1 MMPAVISPMLRVAFA
16 ATALVFAAT
25 AGAAGAAGAQDSTDE
40 AATARYFDSVRPD
53 TPLLIAFLREMP
65 KGADLHSHL
74 SGAVYAESFLR
85 WAAEDGACVSRVQ
98 LRIIPGPC
106 ASGADTVAA
115 IVGITDGALYS
126 ALIDALS
133 MRNWN
138 AARINGH
145 DQFFA
150 TFGRMFSARPRVGD
164 MLAEAASRAAAGN
177 VSYLELMFTPDG
189 SAARMLGDRAGWLG
203 DFARMRDTLLALG
216 IDRVAAGARA
226 RIDSVEAR
234 RDAVLAC
241 GTPAADAG
249 CAVTVR
255 WLYQVSRATPPQQIF
270 AQILTGF
277 ILSRDDPRVVG
288 FNLVQPED
296 ALIAMR
302 DYSLHMRMIGALRSY
317 YPGVRVSLHAGEL
330 ASGLVPPEGLRFHVR
345 EAVEVAGAS
354 RIGHGVSVMHED
366 RPYDLLAEMARRGVL
381 VEINLTSNDV
391 ILGVKGRDHPL
402 RAYMAA
408 GVPVALSTD
417 DEGVARSEMTMEY
430 VRAAQQQLLGYRD
443 LKAMARA
450 SLRHSFADETI
461 KSRLVRDLESA
472 FAAFEARMAGRTQ
485 PR

>member
-1 MMPAVISPMLRVAFA
+1 MRATRLRSLSRRA
-16 ATALVFAAT
+16 AALALLLCAGASAAQEPGDEATTTAYLESIRWDTPALV
-25 AGAAGAAGAQDSTDE
+25 
-40 AATARYFDSVRPD
+40 
-53 TPLLIAFLREMP
+53 AFLREMP

-85 WAAEDGACVSRVQ
+85 WAAEDGACVSSVQ

-106 ASGADTVAA
+106 ANGSDTVAA
-115 IVGITDGALYS
+115 TLALANDALYS

-133 MRNWN
+133 MRNWHS
-138 AARINGH
+138 ARINGH

-150 TFGRMFSARPRVGD
+150 TFGRTYSTRRRTGD
-164 MLAEAASRAAAGN
+164 MLAEAASRAAAGK

-189 SAARMLGDRAGWLG
+189 GAARSLGDRAGWLG
-203 DFARMRDTLLALG
+203 DFVRMRDTLLVLRLSDVVAL
-216 IDRVAAGARA
+216 ARA

-234 RDAVLAC
+234 RDTVLAC
-241 GTPAADAG
+241 GTPAADPG
-249 CAVTVR
+249 CAVAVG
-255 WLYQVSRATPPQQIF
+255 WLYQVLRAMPPEQVF

-277 ILSRDDPRVVG
+277 ILARDDPRVVG

-302 DYSLHMRMIGALRSY
+302 DYSLHMRMIGALRPL

-366 RPYDLLAEMARRGVL
+366 RPYELLAEMARRGVL

-402 RAYMAA
+402 RAYLTA

-417 DEGVARSEMTMEY
+417 DEGVARSEMTREY
-430 VRAAQQQLLGYRD
+430 VRAVQDQLLGYPQ

-450 SLRHSFADETI
+450 SLRHSFADETT
-461 KSRLVRDLESA
+461 KTRLMTELESS
-472 FAAFEARMAGRTQ
+472 FSRFERAIAQRAR
-485 PR
+485 

>member
-1 MMPAVISPMLRVAFA
+1 MPRVIA
-16 ATALVFAAT
+16 ALALLPF
-25 AGAAGAAGAQDSTDE
+25 AGAAAAQDSSDE
-40 AATARYFDSVRPD
+40 TVTSMYLESIRWD
-53 TPLLIAFLREMP
+53 TPALVAFLREMP

-85 WAAEDGACVSRVQ
+85 WAAEDGACVSRVE

-115 IVGITDGALYS
+115 AVALADGVLYS
-126 ALIDALS
+126 ALVDGLS

-138 AARINGH
+138 AARVNGH

-150 TFGRMFSARPRVGD
+150 TFGRMYSTRRRTGD
-164 MLAEAASRAAAGN
+164 MLAEAARRAAAGN
-177 VSYLELMFTPDG
+177 VSYLELMLTPDG
-189 SAARMLGDRAGWLG
+189 GAARSLGDRAGWLG

-216 IDRVAAGARA
+216 LDRVVALSRA

-234 RDAVLAC
+234 RDTVLAC
-241 GTPAADAG
+241 GTAAADPG

-255 WLYQVSRATPPQQIF
+255 WLYQVARATPPQQIF

-277 ILSRDDPRVVG
+277 VLSRDDPRVVG
-288 FNLVQPED
+288 LNLVQPED

-302 DYSLHMRMIGALRSY
+302 DYSLHMRMIGALRPLYQS
-317 YPGVRVSLHAGEL
+317 VRVSLHAGEL

-345 EAVEVAGAS
+345 EAVEIAGAS

-366 RPYDLLAEMARRGVL
+366 RPYELLAEMARRGVL

-402 RAYMAA
+402 RAYLTA

-430 VRAAQQQLLGYRD
+430 VRAAQQQLLRYPD

-450 SLRHSFADETI
+450 SLRHAFADEAT
-461 KSRLVRDLESA
+461 KTRLTRELE
-472 FAAFEARMAGRTQ
+472 AAFSRFESRIAQRAR
-485 PR
+485 

>member
-1 MMPAVISPMLRVAFA
+1 MPRVTA
-16 ATALVFAAT
+16 ALALLFF
-25 AGAAGAAGAQDSTDE
+25 AGAAAAQDSSDE
-40 AATARYFDSVRPD
+40 AVASMYLESIRWD
-53 TPLLIAFLREMP
+53 TPALVAFLREMP

-85 WAAEDGACVSRVQ
+85 WAAEDGACVSRVE

-115 IVGITDGALYS
+115 AAALADAVLYS
-126 ALIDALS
+126 ALVDALS

-138 AARINGH
+138 VARVNGH

-150 TFGRMFSARPRVGD
+150 TFGRMYSTRRRTGD
-164 MLAEAASRAAAGN
+164 MLAEAARRAAAGN
-177 VSYLELMFTPDG
+177 VSYLELMLTPDG
-189 SAARMLGDRAGWLG
+189 GAARSLGDRAGWLG
-203 DFARMRDTLLALG
+203 DFARTRDTLLALG
-216 IDRVAAGARA
+216 LDRVVALSRA

-234 RDAVLAC
+234 RDTVLAC
-241 GTPAADAG
+241 GTAAADPG

-255 WLYQVSRATPPQQIF
+255 WLYQVARATPPQQIF

-277 ILSRDDPRVVG
+277 VLSRDDPRVVG
-288 FNLVQPED
+288 LNLVQPED

-302 DYSLHMRMIGALRSY
+302 DYSLHMRMIGALRPL
-317 YPGVRVSLHAGEL
+317 YPSVRVSLHAGEL

-345 EAVEVAGAS
+345 EAVEIAGAS

-366 RPYDLLAEMARRGVL
+366 RPYELLAEMARRGVL

-402 RAYMAA
+402 RAYLTA

-417 DEGVARSEMTMEY
+417 DEGVARSDMTMEY
-430 VRAAQQQLLGYRD
+430 VRAAQQQLLRYPD

-450 SLRHSFADETI
+450 SLRHAFADEAT
-461 KSRLVRDLESA
+461 KTRLTRELE
-472 FAAFEARMAGRTQ
+472 AAFSRFESRIAQRAR
-485 PR
+485 

>member
-1 MMPAVISPMLRVAFA
+1 
-16 ATALVFAAT
+16 
-25 AGAAGAAGAQDSTDE
+25 
-40 AATARYFDSVRPD
+40 
-53 TPLLIAFLREMP
+53 MP

-85 WAAEDGACVSRVQ
+85 WAAEDGACVSSVQ

-106 ASGADTVAA
+106 ANGPDTVAA
-115 IVGITDGALYS
+115 AVAIANGVLYS
-126 ALIDALS
+126 ALIDAMS
-133 MRNWN
+133 MRNWHP
-138 AARINGH
+138 ARVNGH

-150 TFGRMFSARPRVGD
+150 TFGRTYATRRRTGD

-177 VSYLELMFTPDG
+177 VTYLELMFTPDG
-189 SAARMLGDRAGWLG
+189 GAARSLGDRAGWLG
-203 DFARMRDTLLALG
+203 DFNRMRDTLLALG
-216 IDRVAAGARA
+216 LSDVVALARA

-234 RDAVLAC
+234 RDTVLAC
-241 GTPAADAG
+241 RTPAADPG
-249 CAVTVR
+249 CAVVVR

-277 ILSRDDPRVVG
+277 ILSRADPRVVG
-288 FNLVQPED
+288 LNLVQPED

-302 DYSLHMRMIGALRSY
+302 DYSLHMRMIGALRRLY
-317 YPGVRVSLHAGEL
+317 QDVRVSLHAGEL
-330 ASGLVPPEGLRFHVR
+330 ASGLVPPEGLLFHIR

-354 RIGHGVSVMHED
+354 RIGHGVAVMHED
-366 RPYDLLAEMARRGVL
+366 RPHELLAAMARRGVL

-402 RAYMAA
+402 RAYLAA

-430 VRAAQQQLLGYRD
+430 VRAAQEQLLGYPQ

-450 SLRHSFADETI
+450 SLRHSFAEAPT
-461 KSRLVRDLESA
+461 KAYLLGDLEIA
-472 FAAFEARMAGRTQ
+472 FARFERAIARTQ
-485 PR
+485 R

>member
-1 MMPAVISPMLRVAFA
+1 MRAPRLASLSRRA
-16 ATALVFAAT
+16 AALALLLC
-25 AGAAGAAGAQDSTDE
+25 AGAAAAAAQESGDE
-40 AATARYFDSVRPD
+40 ATTAAYLESIRWD
-53 TPLLIAFLREMP
+53 TPALVAFLREMP

-85 WAAEDGACVSRVQ
+85 WAAEDGACVSSVQ

-106 ASGADTVAA
+106 ANGPDTLAA
-115 IVGITDGALYS
+115 TLALADGALYS

-138 AARINGH
+138 PARINGH

-150 TFGRMFSARPRVGD
+150 TFGRTYSARRRTGD

-189 SAARMLGDRAGWLG
+189 GAARSLGDSVGWLG
-203 DFARMRDTLLALG
+203 DISRMRDALLARG
-216 IDRVAAGARA
+216 IDRVVALARS
-226 RIDSVEAR
+226 RITAVEAR
-234 RDAVLAC
+234 RDTALAC
-241 GTPAADAG
+241 GTPAADRG

-255 WLYQVSRATPPQQIF
+255 WLYQVLRAMPPEQVF

-277 ILSRDDPRVVG
+277 ILARDDPRVVG

-296 ALIAMR
+296 DLVAMR
-302 DYSLHMRMIGALRSY
+302 DYSLHMRMIGALRPL
-317 YPGVRVSLHAGEL
+317 YPGVQVSLHAGEL

-366 RPYDLLAEMARRGVL
+366 QPYELLAEMARRGVL

-402 RAYMAA
+402 RAYLTT

-430 VRAAQQQLLGYRD
+430 VRAAQEQLLSYAH
-443 LKAMARA
+443 LKAMTRA
-450 SLRHSFADETI
+450 SLRHSFADEAT
-461 KSRLVRDLESA
+461 KTRLLTDLESD
-472 FAAFEARMAGRTQ
+472 FSRFERAIAQRAR
-485 PR
+485 

>member
-1 MMPAVISPMLRVAFA
+1 MRKSLLPAL
-16 ATALVFAAT
+16 TALFVC
-25 AGAAGAAGAQDSTDE
+25 GWSAGAQEPADE
-40 AATARYFDSVRPD
+40 TATARYFDSIRAD

-85 WAAEDGACVSRVQ
+85 WAAEDGACASRVE
-98 LRIIPGPC
+98 LRLLPGPC
-106 ASGADTVAA
+106 ASGPDTLPAA
-115 IVGITDGALYS
+115 AALADGALYA
-126 ALIDALS
+126 ALVDAMS

-150 TFGRMFSARPRVGD
+150 TFARMYATRRRTGD
-164 MLAEAASRAAAGN
+164 MLAEAARRAAAGN
-177 VSYLELMFTPDG
+177 VTYLELMFTPDG
-189 SAARMLGDRAGWLG
+189 SAARQLGDRAGWLG
-203 DFARMRDTLLALG
+203 DFTRMRDTLLALG
-216 IDRVAAGARA
+216 IDRVVALARA

-234 RDAVLAC
+234 RDTVLGC
-241 GTPAADAG
+241 GTPAAEAG
-249 CAVTVR
+249 CSVVVR

-288 FNLVQPED
+288 LNLVQPED

-302 DYSLHMRMIGALRSY
+302 DYSLHMRMIGALRAHY
-317 YPGVRVSLHAGEL
+317 AGQRVSLHAGEL
-330 ASGLVPPEGLRFHVR
+330 ASGLVPPEGLRFHIR
-345 EAVEVAGAS
+345 EAVEVAGAE

-366 RPYDLLAEMARRGVL
+366 RPHDLLAEMARRGVL

-391 ILGVKGRDHPL
+391 ILGVKGGDHPL
-402 RAYMAA
+402 RAYLAA

-430 VRAAQQQLLGYRD
+430 VRAAQQQLLAYREI
-443 LKAMARA
+443 KAMARA
-450 SLRHSFADETI
+450 SLRHSFADDELRT
-461 KSRLVRDLESA
+461 RLIRELDSA
-472 FAAFEARMAGRTQ
+472 FVAFESRMAGRTRQ
-485 PR
+485 R

>member
-1 MMPAVISPMLRVAFA
+1 MTRRSLLPALA
-16 ATALVFAAT
+16 ALLLCGWSAGAQETRNETAT
-25 AGAAGAAGAQDSTDE
+25 AG
-40 AATARYFDSVRPD
+40 YFDSIRAD

-85 WAAEDGACVSRVQ
+85 WAAEDGACVSRVE
-98 LRIIPGPC
+98 LRVLPGPC
-106 ASGADTVAA
+106 AFGSDTLGAAA
-115 IVGITDGALYS
+115 ALADGALYS
-126 ALIDALS
+126 ALIDAMS
-133 MRNWN
+133 MRNWS

-150 TFGRMFSARPRVGD
+150 TFGRMYATRRRTGD
-164 MLAEAASRAAAGN
+164 MLAEAARRAAAGN

-189 SAARMLGDRAGWLG
+189 SAARTLGDQAGWVG
-203 DFARMRDTLLALG
+203 DFTRMRDTLLELG
-216 IDRVAAGARA
+216 MDRVVAIARA

-234 RDAVLAC
+234 RDTVLAC
-241 GTPAADAG
+241 GTPAADPG
-249 CAVTVR
+249 CSVTVR

-277 ILSRDDPRVVG
+277 ILSREDPRVVG

-302 DYSLHMRMIGALRSY
+302 DYSLHMRMIGALRAR
-317 YPGVRVSLHAGEL
+317 YPGVRVALHAGEL
-330 ASGLVPPEGLRFHVR
+330 ASGLVPPEGLRFHIR
-345 EAVEVAGAS
+345 EAVEIAGAE

-366 RPYDLLAEMARRGVL
+366 RPYELLATMARRGVL

-391 ILGVKGRDHPL
+391 ILGVSGRDHPL
-402 RAYMAA
+402 RAYMSA

-417 DEGVARSEMTMEY
+417 DEGVARSELTMEY
-430 VRAAQQQLLGYRD
+430 VRAAQQQLLTYVQ

-450 SLRHSFADETI
+450 SLRHSFADETL
-461 KSRLVRDLESA
+461 KARLAQDLDSA
-472 FAAFEARMAGRTQ
+472 ITAFEARMAGRTRQ
-485 PR
+485 P

>member
-1 MMPAVISPMLRVAFA
+1 MNAARPASLLRRA
-16 ATALVFAAT
+16 AAAGLSLLLCAGASGAQERSDEETTAAYLESIRWDTPALV
-25 AGAAGAAGAQDSTDE
+25 
-40 AATARYFDSVRPD
+40 
-53 TPLLIAFLREMP
+53 AFLREMP

-85 WAAEDGACVSRVQ
+85 WAAEDGACVSSVQ

-106 ASGADTVAA
+106 VNGPDTVAA
-115 IVGITDGALYS
+115 VLALANGALYS

-133 MRNWN
+133 MRNWHP
-138 AARINGH
+138 ARINGH

-150 TFGRMFSARPRVGD
+150 TFGRMYSTRRRTGD

-189 SAARMLGDRAGWLG
+189 GAARALGDRAGWLG
-203 DFARMRDTLLALG
+203 DFGRMRDTLLALG
-216 IDRVAAGARA
+216 LNDVVALARA

-234 RDAVLAC
+234 RDTVLAC
-241 GTPAADAG
+241 GTRAADPG

-288 FNLVQPED
+288 LNLVQPED

-302 DYSLHMRMIGALRSY
+302 DYSLHMRMIGALRPL
-317 YPGVRVSLHAGEL
+317 YPGVRVTLHAGEL
-330 ASGLVPPEGLRFHVR
+330 ASGLVPPEGLRFHIR
-345 EAVEVAGAS
+345 EAVEIAGAS
-354 RIGHGVSVMHED
+354 RIGHGVAVMHED
-366 RPYDLLAEMARRGVL
+366 RPYELLAEMARRGVL
-381 VEINLTSNDV
+381 VEINLSSNDV

-402 RAYMAA
+402 RAYITAR
-408 GVPVALSTD
+408 VPVALSTD

-430 VRAAQQQLLGYRD
+430 RRAVQEQLLGYSQ

-450 SLRHSFADETI
+450 SLRHSFVDEVT
-461 KSRLVRDLESA
+461 KNRLIADLESS
-472 FAAFEARMAGRTQ
+472 FSRFERAISQRAR
-485 PR
+485 

>member
-1 MMPAVISPMLRVAFA
+1 MTLASLSRRVAA
-16 ATALVFAAT
+16 ALLLW
-25 AGAAGAAGAQDSTDE
+25 GAVSGAQAPGDE
-40 AATARYFDSVRPD
+40 AAAAAYLESVRWD
-53 TPLLIAFLREMP
+53 TPALVAFLREMP

-74 SGAVYAESFLR
+74 SGAVYAESYLR
-85 WAAEDGACVSRVQ
+85 WAAEDGACVSSVQ

-106 ASGADTVAA
+106 ANGPDTVTAA
-115 IVGITDGALYS
+115 AAVANDALYS

-133 MRNWN
+133 MRNWHP
-138 AARINGH
+138 ARINGH

-150 TFGRMFSARPRVGD
+150 TFARAYSTRRRTGD
-164 MLAEAASRAAAGN
+164 MLAEAASRAAGGN

-189 SAARMLGDRAGWLG
+189 GAARALGDRAGWVG
-203 DFARMRDTLLALG
+203 DFALMRDTLLALG
-216 IDRVAAGARA
+216 LSDVVAHARA
-226 RIDSVEAR
+226 RLDSVEAR
-234 RDAVLAC
+234 RDTVLGC
-241 GTPAADAG
+241 GTPAADPG

-255 WLYQVSRATPPQQIF
+255 WLYQVLRATPPQQIF

-277 ILSRDDPRVVG
+277 ILAREDPRVVG
-288 FNLVQPED
+288 LNLVQPED

-302 DYSLHMRMIGALRSY
+302 DYSLHMRMIGALRQA

-345 EAVEVAGAS
+345 EAVEVADAA
-354 RIGHGVSVMHED
+354 RIGHGVAVMHED
-366 RPYDLLAEMARRGVL
+366 RPYELLADMARRGVL

-402 RAYMAA
+402 RAYIAA

-430 VRAAQQQLLGYRD
+430 LRAVQEQMLSYPQ

-450 SLRHSFADETI
+450 SLRHSFADEPE
-461 KSRLVRDLESA
+461 KARLVDELETS
-472 FAAFEARMAGRTQ
+472 FTRFERGVAQRAR
-485 PR
+485 